1 MGKPLELYSL
11 LLTTV
16 HQHVSLQA
24 PFMRGHV
31 AALGAAM
38 DLFVGVQMSNVP
50 LKLHR
55 VKRDEGAKVTGELV
69 MSRVTVPLVLEEDGF
84 VGAREITL

>member
-1 MGKPLELYSL
+1 MRILKIYS

-31 AALGAAM
+31 GALRAAM
-38 DLFVGVQMSNVP
+38 DLLVGVQMSDV
-50 LKLHR
+50 LLELHR
-55 VKRDEGAKVTGELV
+55 VKCDEAAEVAAKLFI
-69 MSRVTVPLVLEEDGF
+69 SWVTVPLVLEEDSLIG
-84 VGAREITL
+84 T